1 MPSFANDRRVRH
13 SAEKM
18 FDLVAD
24 VESYPSFVPLC
35 ERLVVRGRASTNG
48 KEVLVADMTIAYKLI
63 RETFTSRV
71 TLDRPGLK
79 IDVAYLDGPFRHLD
93 NRWTF
98 TPVAENESN
107 VHFSIDYE
115 FRSRTLGA
123 LMGVVF
129 DKAFR
134 KFAEAFEARADEVYG
149 TLSPAIASK

>member
-1 MPSFANDRRVRH
+1 MPKFDTDRRVGH
-13 SAEKM
+13 SAEEM
-18 FDLVAD
+18 FALVAE
-24 VESYPSFVPLC
+24 VESYPNFVPLC
-35 ERLVVRGRASTNG
+35 ERLVVRGRASTNA

-71 TLDRPGLK
+71 TLDRPGLR
-79 IDVAYLDGPFRHLD
+79 IDVAYLDGPFRYLD
-93 NRWTF
+93 NRWSF
-98 TPVAENESN
+98 MPVAENESI

-134 KFAEAFEARADEVYG
+134 KFAEAFEARADEIYG
-149 TLSPAIASK
+149 TPSAVVAAR